1 MSPTATPSLVS
12 FSLFLSLRL
21 CLGNV
26 ISIRDPVTPWNR
38 TEPIRASGK
47 CNPNSFLWIPH
58 RRGLILRQGDRID
71 GCDREKRGVENAHQR
86 PSAAQF
92 IITHTHIYIVH
103 IYIHKYV
110 CICLYIG
117 AAPALSEI
125 NLFDSAP
132 DVAWLRS
139 LSGVPQAQSVKR
151 LHQMMQSV
159 GQPSQKPAETQCERA
174 RKGHRQRER
183 ESPLTDTL

>member
-12 FSLFLSLRL
+12 FSLFLYLRL

-92 IITHTHIYIVH
+92 IITHTHTH
-103 IYIHKYV
+103 SIYIHTFTYIHMCVYV
-110 CICLYIG
+110 FILGLLPRCQKLIFSTPRQMLPGCGRFRGFRRRKVSSVYI
-117 AAPALSEI
+117 
-125 NLFDSAP
+125 
-132 DVAWLRS
+132 
-139 LSGVPQAQSVKR
+139 K
-151 LHQMMQSV
+151 
-159 GQPSQKPAETQCERA
+159 
-174 RKGHRQRER
+174 
-183 ESPLTDTL
+183 

>member
-1 MSPTATPSLVS
+1 M
-12 FSLFLSLRL
+12 
-21 CLGNV
+21 
-26 ISIRDPVTPWNR
+26 
-38 TEPIRASGK
+38 
-47 CNPNSFLWIPH
+47 
-58 RRGLILRQGDRID
+58 
-71 GCDREKRGVENAHQR
+71 ENAHQR

-92 IITHTHIYIVH
+92 IITHTHRYIYC
-103 IYIHKYV
+103 IYIHTYAQADVHVYV

-159 GQPSQKPAETQCERA
+159 GQPSQKPVETQYERKRA
-174 RKGHRQRER
+174 GER
-183 ESPLTDTL
+183 ESFG

>member
-21 CLGNV
+21 CLRNV

-92 IITHTHIYIVH
+92 IITRTYIYIVY
-103 IYIHKYV
+103 IYIHMCVYV
-110 CICLYIG
+110 FILGLLPRCQKLIFSTPRQMLPGCGRFRGFRRRKVSSVYI
-117 AAPALSEI
+117 
-125 NLFDSAP
+125 
-132 DVAWLRS
+132 
-139 LSGVPQAQSVKR
+139 K
-151 LHQMMQSV
+151 
-159 GQPSQKPAETQCERA
+159 
-174 RKGHRQRER
+174 
-183 ESPLTDTL
+183 

>member
-1 MSPTATPSLVS
+1 MFYVSDCDPVPSPSL
-12 FSLFLSLRL
+12 LL

-26 ISIRDPVTPWNR
+26 ISIRDPVTPRNR

-47 CNPNSFLWIPH
+47 CNPNSFLLILH
-58 RRGLILRQGDRID
+58 RRGFILRQGDRID

-92 IITHTHIYIVH
+92 IITHTQIYIVY
-103 IYIHKYV
+103 IYIHAHTQMYM

-139 LSGVPQAQSVKR
+139 VSGVPQAQSVKR

-159 GQPSQKPAETQCERA
+159 GQPSQKPVETQYER
-174 RKGHRQRER
+174 KREGEFR
-183 ESPLTDTL
+183 LTDTLYSH